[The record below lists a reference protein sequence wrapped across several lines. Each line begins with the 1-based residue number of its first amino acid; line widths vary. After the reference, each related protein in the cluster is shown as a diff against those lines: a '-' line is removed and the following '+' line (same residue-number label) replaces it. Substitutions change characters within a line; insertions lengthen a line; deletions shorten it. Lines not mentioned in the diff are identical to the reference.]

1 MKSSRWLIIISLPEE
16 GTVYTFSRSVQVAE
30 SAPLELDLSFD
41 LQRSLPMLQI
51 GLVLVLLTA
60 FAIAL
65 ASVLTTAKVEV
76 A

>member
-51 GLVLVLLTA
+51 GLVLVLLAA

-65 ASVLTTAKVEV
+65 AYVLTTAKVEV

>member
-1 MKSSRWLIIISLPEE
+1 M
-16 GTVYTFSRSVQVAE
+16 QVAE

-51 GLVLVLLTA
+51 GLVLVLLAA

-65 ASVLTTAKVEV
+65 AYVLTTAKVEV

>member
-1 MKSSRWLIIISLPEE
+1 M
-16 GTVYTFSRSVQVAE
+16 QVAE